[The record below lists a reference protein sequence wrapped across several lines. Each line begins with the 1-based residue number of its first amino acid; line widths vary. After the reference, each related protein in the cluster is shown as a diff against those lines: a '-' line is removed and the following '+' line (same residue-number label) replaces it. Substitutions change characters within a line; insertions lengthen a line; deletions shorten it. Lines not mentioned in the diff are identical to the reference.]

1 MKYVQVKFSE
11 YGKTYTYKTNLSML
25 IGAVY
30 DITADYETTYT
41 SPVTVIGIS
50 NKRPEDVRPK
60 DVPYIREITEAR
72 IITGCPRPDDSI
84 HKVVFNEAKRT
95 TVVVW
100 DDGSHTSVK
109 CSPNDTFD
117 REKGLALCYM
127 KRFFD
132 NRSCFN
138 ETLKKYCKEDK

>member
-11 YGKTYTYKTNLSML
+11 YGKTYTYKTKLSMS
-25 IGAVY
+25 IGSVY
-30 DITADYETTYT
+30 DITADYDTTYT
-41 SPVTVIGIS
+41 SYVTVVGIT
-50 NKRPEDVRPK
+50 NKMPK
-60 DVPYIREITEAR
+60 DVSYIREITEAR
-72 IITGCPRPDDSI
+72 IIKGCPRPSDFI
-84 HKVVFNEAKRT
+84 HKVVFNETKRT

-109 CSPNDTFD
+109 CSSNDTFD

-138 ETLKKYCKEDK
+138 ETLKKYCGEDK

>member
-72 IITGCPRPDDSI
+72 IITGCPRPDDFI

-100 DDGSHTSVK
+100 NDGSHTSVK

-127 KRFFD
+127 KKFFD

>member
-11 YGKTYTYKTNLSML
+11 YGKTYTYKTKLSMS

-30 DITADYETTYT
+30 DITADYDTTYT
-41 SPVTVIGIS
+41 SYVTVVGIT
-50 NKRPEDVRPK
+50 NKMPK
-60 DVPYIREITEAR
+60 DVSYIREITEAR
-72 IITGCPRPDDSI
+72 IIKGCPRPSDFI
-84 HKVVFNEAKRT
+84 HKVVFNETKRT

-138 ETLKKYCKEDK
+138 ETLKKYCREDK